1 MVELKVE
8 ILLPLYYSNNVKKCK
23 KIEGI
28 KYSQT
33 YDEIYKQFGGCTID
47 NSPLIGGWRNP
58 ETNEEIRDE
67 TKAYWVVCKS
77 TKNNLRFLR
86 KLKKRLIRRFE
97 QDDIMMYYVRIHRL

>member
-8 ILLPLYYSNNVKKCK
+8 ILLPLYYDSKKRK
-23 KIEGI
+23 RIEGI

-58 ETNEEIRDE
+58 ATNEEIRDE
-67 TKAYWVVCKS
+67 TKAYWVVCKN
-77 TKNNLRFLR
+77 TKSNLEFLR
-86 KLKKRLIRRFE
+86 KLKKKLIRRFE
-97 QDDIMMYYVRIHRL
+97 QDDIMMYYVRIYRL